1 MDLFGENDTALD
13 VVHASFIEGLN
24 LSWSELFEGFDT
36 LQAITY
42 SCDIDFATKLIGKFE
57 KSEIIFGFSEVLS
70 YTLQEIIAYQ
80 TKTIERIKECA
91 TKNKINLISKIDA
104 GTLSLM
110 VARKQISHEKLYLL
124 KNKDGKTR
132 VIIGSANMS
141 GIAFSGR
148 QREKLCYMEEA
159 EAYEWYSEAFESLR
173 MGSSDE
179 ISVKSLCLGE
189 GELNLDELPVA
200 NTVAVKKALVIETVS
215 ENKEEIRFAM
225 DVRNLANKI
234 SPFMPKADTNG
245 KLTLLPQHIKQTK
258 RRIDDSKIQEK
269 ELGSIFPELTIDYEE
284 KTASLNGRLLDLN
297 PERDRISSDAA
308 LFLEYMSG
316 YEKFH
321 GDVIF
326 LQRRYYE
333 FAVWFFATPFM
344 ARLRY
349 EAILNNQNL
358 LPYPVFGLVYGQSKA
373 GKTSFLETLIKMMI
387 GEKTKMSAVEFTRSS
402 IEQLK
407 RTVKGVPIIVDDLT
421 QARFNAHAV
430 ETIKNDEFGRLDN
443 LSAYPAVVI
452 SANED
457 VKAAAPEIVR
467 RTIICRVQAGLKN
480 MELIKSNMVKRVQTG
495 LGTAFYREYLRRML
509 DKMDAVVDAIRSDDD
524 LKGERDVL
532 ALSSTVLCEV
542 FKEYAPD
549 MHPSFVR
556 PLSLEDFFGE
566 KVTGSHTIK
575 TILNAWKINRRAFII
590 NKKLNEL
597 RYNAGENHWDAVNLM
612 KELPEDLEAA
622 RAGEWI
628 IMKLDKASEFFD
640 IHFKGWRIL

>member
-1 MDLFGENDTALD
+1 MDLFAENDAALD
-13 VVHASFIEGLN
+13 VVHAAFIESDRK
-24 LSWSELFEGFDT
+24 SWQELFDGFET
-36 LQAITY
+36 LHAITY
-42 SCDIDFATKLIGKFE
+42 SSDIDFMAKLVGKFQ
-57 KSEIIFGFSEVLS
+57 SAEIIFGFREVLS
-70 YTLQEIIAYQ
+70 YNLQEIMAYQ
-80 TKTIERIKECA
+80 NKAIERIKAIER
-91 TKNKINLISKIDA
+91 KNKIVLVSRIDA
-104 GTLSLM
+104 GTLHLLLS
-110 VARKQISHEKLYLL
+110 RKQMSHEKLYLL
-124 KNKDGKTR
+124 KNESGKTR

-141 GIAFSGR
+141 GGAFRGR
-148 QREKLCYMEEA
+148 QREQLCYMEEQ
-159 EAYEWYSEAFESLR
+159 EAYDWYTEVFETLKS
-173 MGSSDE
+173 GSSDE
-179 ISVKSLCLGE
+179 ISAKALS
-189 GELNLDELPVA
+189 LDETEDNFDTLPIA
-200 NTVAVKKALVIETVS
+200 DTVMVKKALIIES
-215 ENKEEIRFAM
+215 ANENKEEIRFAM

-234 SPFMPKADTNG
+234 SPFMPKADANG
-245 KLTLLPQHIKQTK
+245 KLTLQIEQIKQTR
-258 RRIDDSKIQEK
+258 RRINDSKIQEK

-284 KTASLNGRLLDLN
+284 KNVSLNGKVLDLHPDN
-297 PERDRISSDAA
+297 ESISADSK

-321 GDVIF
+321 GDVAF

-373 GKTSFLETLIKMMI
+373 GKTSFLETLVKMMI

-421 QARFNAHAV
+421 QSRFNTHAV

-443 LSAYPAVVI
+443 LTQYPAVVI

-480 MELIKSNMVKRVQTG
+480 MELIKSNMVKRVQSAI
-495 LGTAFYREYLRRML
+495 GTAFYREYLRRML
-509 DKMDAVVDAIRSDDD
+509 DKMDSLIDAIKSDDD
-524 LKGERDVL
+524 DGNGRDILSVS
-532 ALSSTVLCEV
+532 ALVISDILS
-542 FKEYAPD
+542 EYV
-549 MHPSFVR
+549 PSALPFFVR

-575 TILNAWKINRRAFII
+575 TITNAWKIDRKAFII

-628 IMKLDKASEFFD
+628 IMKLDKASVFFG
-640 IHFKGWRIL
+640 IHFRRGLFG